1 MKKEPHFLTCILMV
15 LVFGLAL
22 PAAAQFLPEEAAEQP
37 KWEEF
42 LTTAEIVGQ
51 EQLKGEGA
59 VTNPWKLTLSKDGLQ
74 KFALWKNIDVL
85 TGRFPDSWKWE
96 VAAYRIDRLLDLN
109 MVPATVERRFHG
121 DRGSIQIWVESEM
134 TLKKKVEKKIKT
146 PSYKVFYWNRAL
158 FLQRFFDNLIGNEDR
173 HQNNYLITAD
183 WRLILIDH
191 SRSFRTSKKVTK
203 GLIYTEKH
211 PEGPMEMREL
221 PRAMVDKL
229 KALTPEVVQAAVGE
243 YLTDEEIKAM
253 FLRRDLML
261 LEIDK
266 LVKKY
271 GEENVLY

>member
-191 SRSFRTSKKVTK
+191 SRSFRTSKKFTK

>member
-191 SRSFRTSKKVTK
+191 SRSFRTSKKFTK

-271 GEENVLY
+271 GGENVLY

>member
-1 MKKEPHFLTCILMV
+1 MKKQAYLLASILI
-15 LVFGLAL
+15 VFGLVL
-22 PAAAQFLPEEAAEQP
+22 PAATQFLPEEVAERA

-42 LTTAEIVGQ
+42 LTAAEIVGQ

-74 KFALWKNIDVL
+74 KFGLWKNIDIL

-96 VAAYRIDRLLDLN
+96 IAAYRIDKLLDLN
-109 MVPATVERRFHG
+109 MVPATVERRFRG
-121 DRGSIQIWVESEM
+121 DRGSIQIWAEAEM
-134 TLKKKVEKKIKT
+134 TLKNKVEKKIKT

-191 SRSFRTSKKVTK
+191 SRSFRTSKKFTK
-203 GLIYTEKH
+203 ELLYTEKH
-211 PEGPMEMREL
+211 PEGPMEMKEL
-221 PRAMVDKL
+221 PRVLVDKL
-229 KALTPEVVQAAVGE
+229 KALTPEGVKAAVGE
-243 YLTDEEIKAM
+243 YLTDDEIKAM
-253 FLRRDLML
+253 FLRRDLMF
-261 LEIDK
+261 LELDK